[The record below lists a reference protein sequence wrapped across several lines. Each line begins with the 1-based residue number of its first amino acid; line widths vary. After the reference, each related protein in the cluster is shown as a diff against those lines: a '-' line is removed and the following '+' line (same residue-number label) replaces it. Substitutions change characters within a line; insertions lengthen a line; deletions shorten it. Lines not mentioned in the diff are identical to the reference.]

1 MISSRL
7 ERIAA
12 WLLGPASLLSLLLLT
27 VLPVLGGVWL
37 LTSPAMFVRTEA
49 LDLAGLLE
57 GGWRVYQGLVP
68 HIDFHEPVG
77 QLNFW
82 LIAAGLR
89 WAGHAP
95 QAFLAGEMVVLA
107 AIFMAA
113 VWAAVRRLPLMA
125 AVVFVLFTCL
135 LVLLPAN
142 VGARLGDYSFAM
154 SYNRYGWSAICVL
167 AVLLFVPP
175 RQPSRWCSWDAAVGA
190 ALVAAMFYSKITYFL
205 AGEAAIVLA
214 LVVCDHVRRA
224 RVPWFATAAI
234 LMLNAL
240 LPHHYPY
247 LADLWRFARYDTTNL
262 NPHTHLVLMFDNNA
276 ELALGASG
284 LLVAILLW
292 RRGLMPRYVPAASIF
307 MLMASWLLIAHNTQ
321 VRGLPLAASF
331 GFVLGAMVAKHDAG
345 GRHLERAAL
354 LAAALTWPA
363 LTAGNYATQLIFYH
377 RAATASH
384 PDDYTVTQT
393 NLRGLR
399 LSHAAISNFG
409 PRTLA
414 AAELFTDGNLPPG
427 RIVALLPVNALP
439 FLLKWPSPKGGDL
452 FLTHTLPT
460 LPAEEVLQDA
470 DYVVV
475 PKRAESDGIALRVVQ
490 QYQAYLA
497 EHFVLLKENQGWR
510 VLGRRGAH
518 ASNPGISTPAPRFR

>member
-1 MISSRL
+1 MIRSRL
-7 ERIAA
+7 ERIAT
-12 WLLGPASLLSLLLLT
+12 WLLGPASLLQLLLLT
-27 VLPVLGGVWL
+27 GLPVLGGVWL
-37 LTSPAMFVRTEA
+37 LTSPAMFVRNGA

-68 HIDFHEPVG
+68 HIDFHEPIG
-77 QLNFW
+77 QLNYW

-95 QAFLAGEMVVLA
+95 QAFLAGDTIVLA
-107 AIFMAA
+107 AIFTAA
-113 VWAAVRRLPLMA
+113 VWVAIRRLPLMA
-125 AVVFVLFTCL
+125 AVVFVLFASL

-154 SYNRYGWSAICVL
+154 SYNRYGWSAISVL

-190 ALVAAMFYSKITYFL
+190 ALLAAMFYTKITYFL
-205 AGEAAIVLA
+205 VGEAAVVLA
-214 LVVCDHVRRA
+214 LVLCDHVRRA

-240 LPHHYPY
+240 LPRHYPY
-247 LADLWRFARYDTTNL
+247 LADLWRSARYDTF
-262 NPHTHLVLMFDNNA
+262 NPHAHLALMFDNNA

-284 LLVAILLW
+284 LLLALLLW
-292 RRGLMPRYVPAASIF
+292 RRGLTPVYVPAASTF
-307 MLMASWLLIAHNTQ
+307 MLTASWLLIAHNTQ

-331 GFVLGAMVAKHDAG
+331 GFVLGAVVAHHGAG

-354 LAAALTWPA
+354 LAAALAWPI
-363 LTAGNYATQLIFYH
+363 LSAGNYATQLFFYH
-377 RAATASH
+377 RAATATR

-393 NLRGLR
+393 ALRGLR
-399 LSHAAISNFG
+399 LSPSANTQFA

-414 AAELFTDGNLPPG
+414 AAELFTDGRLPPG
-427 RIVALLPVNALP
+427 RVVALLRVNVLP

-452 FLTHTLPT
+452 FLIQAGPIF
-460 LPAEEVLQDA
+460 PAEEVLQDA

-475 PKRAESDGIALRVVQ
+475 PKREELDRITWRRVQ
-490 QYQAYLA
+490 QYQAHLA
-497 EHFVLLKENQGWR
+497 EHFVLLKENEDWR

-518 ASNPGISTPAPRFR
+518 PSKQP